1 MRITYK
7 MLSVALL
14 AAAGCSDSDADN
26 GVFPDARVDAA
37 VPIADAPVSVPDAAP
52 AVASFVYVETN
63 DPAGNGILGFVPQ
76 GDTLSA
82 MGAAVPTGGIG
93 LNAGADQ
100 HVGPLDSDRQFALSA
115 DRKTMYAV
123 NSGDRTMTIFGIASN
138 GRITKATGP
147 LFDTGGINPV
157 SANLAGTH
165 SIAVNK
171 EVAGTITP
179 SYATF
184 DTKSQRPQAKATA
197 PIGASPS
204 VAYVSRDGKLLFGTR
219 FFDGSRASQAP
230 AAQIDSFVIN
240 ASTGALT
247 AAPGSP
253 YALPADTS
261 GISPTPVAVA
271 LNMVEHPTMDI
282 VYVGFPTRNQI
293 GVYTLNRATGA
304 LTFVRA
310 VASSGAYPG
319 WFLIDRTATH
329 LYAVNSGSATIST
342 FDLSNPLTP
351 TETSS
356 FTLQNATGP
365 SFVDANGVTQT
376 ITSQPFQLAFGPGE
390 ARIYVVSQRVTTNTI
405 ATDPN
410 GNYLHT
416 LVIGTNGVLTEPQAP
431 RDLRELG
438 VPATARPQGVLVVTM
453 P

>member
-14 AAAGCSDSDADN
+14 AAAGCDN
-26 GVFPDARVDAA
+26 ENQEIADARI
-37 VPIADAPVSVPDAAP
+37 IADAPVSVPDAPVSIDAAP
-52 AVASFVYVETN
+52 AAVSFVYVETN

-76 GDTLSA
+76 GDTLSS
-82 MGAAVPTGGIG
+82 MGPAFPSGGIG

-115 DRKTMYAV
+115 DSKTMYAV

-138 GRITKATGP
+138 GRLTKATGP
-147 LFDTGGINPV
+147 LFATNGTNPV

-165 SIAVNK
+165 TLAVNK
-171 EVAGTITP
+171 EVAGTIAP

-184 DTKSQRPQAKATA
+184 DTKSQRPQAKTTA

-219 FFDGSRASQAP
+219 FFDGSRAGMAP
-230 AAQIDSFVIN
+230 AAQIDSFLIN

-261 GISPTPVAVA
+261 GISPTPLAVA
-271 LNMVEHPTMDI
+271 LNVVEHPTKDI
-282 VYVGFPTRNQI
+282 LYVGFPTRNQI
-293 GVYTLNRATGA
+293 GVYTINRTTGA

-310 VASSGAYPG
+310 VANSGKDVG
-319 WFLIDRTATH
+319 WFLIDKDAAHMYT
-329 LYAVNSGSATIST
+329 VDSGSATIST
-342 FDLSNPLTP
+342 YDLTDPLTP
-351 TETSS
+351 METSS

-390 ARIYVVSQRVTTNTI
+390 ARIYVVSQRVTTNTV

-416 LVIGTNGVLTEPQAP
+416 LVIGTNGVLTEPMAP